1 MASQH
6 CRSEELTFKS
16 TTSRT
21 QICFFLELTWGW
33 GGPSSPGTAR
43 VSHGLRDM
51 WLGEV
56 MGAAA
61 RIASRAGPSRA
72 PVCHGKGQVP
82 GLGTLRK
89 YEKVLWCVFE
99 EETPLSSRLV
109 RRNLPPL

>member
-6 CRSEELTFKS
+6 CRSEELTFKP

-33 GGPSSPGTAR
+33 GGPSSPGTDR
-43 VSHGLRDM
+43 VSRALRDM

-61 RIASRAGPSRA
+61 RIASRAGPGRA
-72 PVCHGKGQVP
+72 DRGTCVPWKGA
-82 GLGTLRK
+82 GARAWDT
-89 YEKVLWCVFE
+89 E
-99 EETPLSSRLV
+99 EI
-109 RRNLPPL
+109 